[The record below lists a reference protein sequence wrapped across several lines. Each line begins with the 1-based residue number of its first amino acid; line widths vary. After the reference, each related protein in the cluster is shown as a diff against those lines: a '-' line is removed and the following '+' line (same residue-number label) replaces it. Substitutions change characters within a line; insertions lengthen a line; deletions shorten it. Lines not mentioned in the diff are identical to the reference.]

1 MQGVKEVVFHM
12 AENTGYLKMAIASLV
27 GNLCKSCKSRLA
39 PHQSNP
45 RCIMCGGKPRILL
58 SFQLGMIMQSML
70 TCTFLLSR
78 CRTHTRA
85 HALILATQID
95 LEPLSFMYGGG
106 IRWWQ
111 RVLKIYTG
119 MFNEHTSV
127 TTLLGSRSGDSG
139 TCTDTPCSLIDTLFF
154 VCVCVCV

>member
-1 MQGVKEVVFHM
+1 M
-12 AENTGYLKMAIASLV
+12 
-27 GNLCKSCKSRLA
+27 
-39 PHQSNP
+39 PH
-45 RCIMCGGKPRILL
+45 
-58 SFQLGMIMQSML
+58 
-70 TCTFLLSR
+70 
-78 CRTHTRA
+78 THTRA

-154 VCVCVCV
+154 VCCVFLCEIERPRARARAGNLLSFKFLLPVSHALIASVVCYSFISFFSLLFFFPPLFFVCVYVNLIHDMTHIAAHFF